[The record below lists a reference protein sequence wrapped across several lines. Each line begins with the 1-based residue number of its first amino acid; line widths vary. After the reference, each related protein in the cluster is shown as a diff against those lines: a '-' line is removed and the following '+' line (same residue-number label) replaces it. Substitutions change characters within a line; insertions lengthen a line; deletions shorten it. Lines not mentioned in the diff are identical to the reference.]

1 MKQLYFNPLNSTT
14 MRTTKKSILKGL
26 AIAAVC
32 FTLACENKKNNE
44 ETVAL
49 SKKEEVKPVVQ
60 SPFKNV
66 DVAYDKFTVQPNS
79 DVTLTAPSGSKIH
92 IASNSLKD
100 TAGNSINEPVEISYR
115 EFMNPSEIMASGIP
129 MMFTDQV
136 AGIKKPFQSAG
147 MFEIL
152 AETKSGKKVVVNNE
166 SPINVELA
174 TNITDA
180 GYSNFYLNTS
190 TGEWVYSGEETKK
203 ENRLKV
209 DINNQLKKLKNV
221 SGFLGKDF
229 FVLDGAELLD
239 KYLNDDYDKIYK
251 HKFDKKPLPNGL
263 LKYGM
268 KAMSVYSYDMVKLN
282 RLDVPASLVIWE
294 NINHTEFPKWIKEKV
309 VTVKNIDG
317 NNYELT
323 ISDGKKK
330 PTIFKTKAKAVM
342 TIKSMFKFEP
352 EMWSKNYDEALDEIK
367 KQEDAVA
374 TMNDVF
380 RTLQVNAFGVYN
392 CDRFYSNPESFT
404 VKVNCVMPES
414 KNGFVPENIYYVST
428 KDRLTINFKLTN
440 EILMTL
446 CNDKTAALYTVLED
460 NMLAVVSAE
469 ELSKYNKQTH
479 ANSSIKINFKPKAKI
494 NSVDD
499 IKKQIGI

>member
-1 MKQLYFNPLNSTT
+1 MAQHYFNPLNSTT

-26 AIAAVC
+26 AIASVC
-32 FTLACENKKNNE
+32 FTLACENKKNTD
-44 ETVAL
+44 ETVAVT
-49 SKKEEVKPVVQ
+49 KKEEVKPVVQ

-92 IASNSLKD
+92 IASNSLTD
-100 TAGNSINEPVEISYR
+100 TAGNPINEPISISYR
-115 EFMNPSEIMASGIP
+115 EFMSPSEIMAAGIP

-147 MFEIL
+147 MFELL
-152 AETKSGKKVVVNNE
+152 AETASGKKVVVNNE
-166 SPINVELA
+166 NPVNVELA
-174 TNITDA
+174 TNVSDA
-180 GYSNFYLNTS
+180 GYSNFYLNNT
-190 TGEWVYSGEETKK
+190 TGEWVYSGEETKN

-229 FVLDGAELLD
+229 FVFDGAELLD

-251 HKFDKKPLPNGL
+251 HKYDKKPLPDGL

-268 KAMSVYSYDMVKLN
+268 KAMNVYSYEMVKLN

-294 NINHTEFPKWIKEKV
+294 NINHNEFPKWTKEKV
-309 VTVKNIDG
+309 VTVKNLDG
-317 NNYELT
+317 NIYELT

-330 PTIFKTKAKAVM
+330 PTLFKTKAKAVM
-342 TIKSMFKFEP
+342 TIKSLFKFEP
-352 EMWSKNYDEALDEIK
+352 EMWSKNYEEALGEIK
-367 KQEDAVA
+367 KQEDALA
-374 TMNDVF
+374 TMKDVY
-380 RTLQVNAFGVYN
+380 RTLQVNAFGIYN

-404 VKVNCVMPES
+404 VKVNCVLPGS
-414 KNGFVPENIYYVST
+414 KNGFVPENVFYVS
-428 KDRLTINFKLTN
+428 KKERLSINYKLSN

-446 CNDKTAALYTVLED
+446 CDDKTAALYTVLED
-460 NMLAVVSAE
+460 NTLAVVSAE
-469 ELSKYNKQTH
+469 ELSKLNKQTH
-479 ANSSIKINFKPKAKI
+479 ANSSIKLNFKPKAKI

-499 IKKQIGI
+499 IKKEIGI

>member
-1 MKQLYFNPLNSTT
+1 

-26 AIAAVC
+26 AIASVC
-32 FTLACENKKNNE
+32 FTLACENKKNTD
-44 ETVAL
+44 ETVAVT
-49 SKKEEVKPVVQ
+49 KKEEVKPVVQ

-92 IASNSLKD
+92 IASNSLTD
-100 TAGNSINEPVEISYR
+100 TAGNPINEPISISYR
-115 EFMNPSEIMASGIP
+115 EFMSPSEIMAAGIP

-147 MFEIL
+147 MFELL
-152 AETKSGKKVVVNNE
+152 AETASGKKVVVNNE
-166 SPINVELA
+166 NPVNVELA
-174 TNITDA
+174 TNVSDA
-180 GYSNFYLNTS
+180 GYSNFYLNNT
-190 TGEWVYSGEETKK
+190 TGEWVYSGEETKN

-229 FVLDGAELLD
+229 FVFDGAELLD

-251 HKFDKKPLPNGL
+251 HKYDKKPLPDGL

-268 KAMSVYSYDMVKLN
+268 KAMNVYSYEMVKLN

-294 NINHTEFPKWIKEKV
+294 NINHNEFPKWTKEKV
-309 VTVKNIDG
+309 VTVKNLDG
-317 NNYELT
+317 NIYELT

-330 PTIFKTKAKAVM
+330 PTLFKTKAKAVM
-342 TIKSMFKFEP
+342 TIKSLFKFEP
-352 EMWSKNYDEALDEIK
+352 EMWSKNYEEALGEIK
-367 KQEDAVA
+367 KQEDALA
-374 TMNDVF
+374 TMKDVY
-380 RTLQVNAFGVYN
+380 RTLQVNAFGIYN

-404 VKVNCVMPES
+404 VKVNCVLPGS
-414 KNGFVPENIYYVST
+414 KNGFVPENVFYVS
-428 KDRLTINFKLTN
+428 KKERLSINYKLSN

-446 CNDKTAALYTVLED
+446 CDDKTAALYTVLED
-460 NMLAVVSAE
+460 NTLAVVSAE
-469 ELSKYNKQTH
+469 ELSKLNKQTH
-479 ANSSIKINFKPKAKI
+479 ANSSIKLNFKPKAKI

-499 IKKQIGI
+499 IKKEIGI

>member
-1 MKQLYFNPLNSTT
+1 MEQHYFNPLNLTT

-26 AIAAVC
+26 AIATVC

-44 ETVAL
+44 ETVTIT
-49 SKKEEVKPVVQ
+49 KKEVVKPVVQ

-66 DVAYDKFTVQPNS
+66 DVTYDMFTVQANS
-79 DVTLTAPSGSKIH
+79 DVTLTTPSGSKIH

-100 TAGNSINEPVEISYR
+100 TAGNSINEPIEISYR
-115 EFMNPSEIMASGIP
+115 EFMNPSEILAAGIP

-152 AETKSGKKVVVNNE
+152 AKTKSGKKVVVNNE

-180 GYSNFYLNTS
+180 GYSNFYLNKS

-229 FVLDGAELLD
+229 FVFDGAELLD

-251 HKFDKKPLPNGL
+251 HKYDKKPLPNGM

-268 KAMSVYSYDMVKLN
+268 KAMNVYSYDMIKLN
-282 RLDVPASLVIWE
+282 RLEVPASLVVWE
-294 NINHTEFPKWIKEKV
+294 NIGHTEFPKWTKEKI

-330 PTIFKTKAKAVM
+330 PTIFITKAKAVM
-342 TIKSMFKFEP
+342 TIKSLFKFEP
-352 EMWSKNYDEALDEIK
+352 EMWSKNYEEALGEIK
-367 KQEDAVA
+367 KQEGALA
-374 TMNDVF
+374 TMKDVF
-380 RTLQVNAFGVYN
+380 RTLQVNSFGIYN
-392 CDRFYSNPESFT
+392 CDRFYNNPESFT
-404 VKVNCVMPES
+404 VKVNCVLPES
-414 KNGFVPENIYYVST
+414 KNNFVPENIYYVST
-428 KDRLTINFKLTN
+428 KERLTINFKLTN
-440 EILMTL
+440 DILMTL

-469 ELSKYNKQTH
+469 ELSKFNKQTH

-499 IKKQIGI
+499 IKKEIGI

>member
-1 MKQLYFNPLNSTT
+1 MTQHYFNPLNFTN

-26 AIAAVC
+26 AIATVC

-44 ETVAL
+44 ETVAVT
-49 SKKEEVKPVVQ
+49 KKEEVKPVVQ
-60 SPFKNV
+60 PPFKNV
-66 DVAYDKFTVQPNS
+66 DVAYDKFTVQANS

-92 IASNSLKD
+92 ISSNSLKD
-100 TAGNSINEPVEISYR
+100 TAGNLINEPVEISYR
-115 EFMNPSEIMASGIP
+115 EFMNPSEIMAAGIP

-174 TNITDA
+174 TNVNDA
-180 GYSNFYLNTS
+180 GYSNFYLNKS
-190 TGEWVYSGEETKK
+190 TGEWVYSGEETKND
-203 ENRLKV
+203 NRLKI

-229 FVLDGAELLD
+229 FVFDGAELLD
-239 KYLNDDYDKIYK
+239 KYLNDDYDKIYNQARS
-251 HKFDKKPLPNGL
+251 KKPLPEGL

-268 KAMSVYSYDMVKLN
+268 KAMNVYSYDMIKLN
-282 RLDVPASLVIWE
+282 RLDIPASLVIWE
-294 NINHTEFPKWIKEKV
+294 NLNHTEFPKWTKEKV
-309 VTVKNIDG
+309 VTFKNIEG

-330 PTIFKTKAKAVM
+330 PTIFKTKAKAIM

-352 EMWSKNYDEALDEIK
+352 EMWSKNYEETLEEIK
-367 KQEDAVA
+367 KQEDALA
-374 TMNDVF
+374 TLKDVF

-392 CDRFYSNPESFT
+392 CDRFYGNPESFT
-404 VKVNCVMPES
+404 VKVNCVFPES
-414 KNGFVPENIYYVST
+414 ENGFIPDNIYYVST
-428 KDRLTINFKLTN
+428 KDRLTINFKYDSIIN
-440 EILMTL
+440 MTF
-446 CNDKTAALYTVLED
+446 CNDKTAALYTVLQD

-479 ANSSIKINFKPKAKI
+479 INSDITLKFKPKAKI